1 MNISLSDEVLV
12 CAGGF
17 CGAVGRYQISDWIPS
32 LPGILIVN
40 VLGCIAISILM
51 YSSIFFGAFDRKSRL
66 FFGVGVI
73 GSFTTFSAFAFQS
86 FSSGLVIGSLN
97 ILANIL
103 LGLVGVFIG
112 RVMVT
117 NPRGSSWIT

>member
-1 MNISLSDEVLV
+1 MNISLYDEVLV
-12 CAGGF
+12 CVGGF
-17 CGAVGRYQISDWIPS
+17 CGTVMRYHINNWIPS

-66 FFGVGVI
+66 FFGVGLI
-73 GSFTTFSAFAFQS
+73 GSFTTFSAFAYQS
-86 FSSGLVIGSLN
+86 FSSGPVIGTLN

-103 LGLVGVFIG
+103 LGLAGVFIG